1 MLGGEGRAE
10 SQQPKCVGQRLE
22 ADPIMARKQNRE
34 RSRLGS
40 KREVRTGVWEI
51 SVSSGYRSDGQQRRE
66 YRYINGTESDADAAL
81 RELSVDMGRSP
92 SMGRRDTI
100 ADYWPEFVAQIRAKG
115 VTNATIADYEKS
127 WRLRIEPAFGSTR
140 WANLSFRDIKRWV
153 LTMTHSQAE
162 HAVRCL
168 RRMINC
174 AVDDEL
180 IDRNV
185 MDHRRIDYPV
195 SPSDPLA
202 DVPVMWGS
210 AHVAEV
216 MSRLRDERIEPLW
229 LTLVGGGLRPEEG
242 LGLWWS
248 DVSFTGVTLMDGSD
262 GVMAH
267 AAITKAWTEADG
279 LHGTKNGFSRR
290 LAPIA
295 EPFSSRLAELSLEGP
310 RVPLWP
316 LYPGSARKEWKTL
329 FEAGGPLAGMP
340 LSRLKDIRS
349 VHETIMQDAGTL
361 DTVNARIHGRSNVQT
376 GYRHYLRPSAALDR
390 AAESMGESVRYAVN
404 FSN

>member
-1 MLGGEGRAE
+1 
-10 SQQPKCVGQRLE
+10 
-22 ADPIMARKQNRE
+22 MARKQNRE

-40 KREVRTGVWEI
+40 KREVRPGVWEI
-51 SVSSGYRSDGQQRRE
+51 RVASGYREDGRQRTVSRTIE
-66 YRYINGTESDADAAL
+66 GTERDADREIAL
-81 RELSVDMGRSP
+81 LASEMGRSP
-92 SMGRRDTI
+92 SMGRASTVS
-100 ADYWPEFVAQIRAKG
+100 DYWPAFIAQLRAKG

-127 WRLRIEPAFGSTR
+127 WRLRIEPAFGSLR
-140 WANLSFRDIKRWV
+140 WSDLAFRDIRAWV

-180 IDRNV
+180 VERNV
-185 MDHRRIDYPV
+185 MDHRRIDYPI
-195 SPSDPLA
+195 A
-202 DVPVMWGS
+202 DVDIFEDAPVMWG
-210 AHVAEV
+210 AYHVAEA
-216 MSRLRDERIEPLW
+216 MRRLRDERIEPLW
-229 LTLVGGGLRPEEG
+229 LALVGGGLRPEEG

-248 DVSFTGVTLMDGSD
+248 DVSFTDVTLMDGSD

-267 AAITKAWTEADG
+267 ACVTKAWTEADG
-279 LHGTKNGFSRR
+279 LHRTKNGFSRR
-290 LAPIA
+290 LTPIA

-340 LSRLKDIRS
+340 YSRLKDMRS